1 MREMALLLAAL
12 CLAAVAF
19 SGCLFRVQPERGRGL
34 PDAGSGRM
42 DGGCLTGSRQMIGKR
57 RSGKESCTGQYRA
70 ECRKAASGQD
80 VICGGRLAGP
90 RSLRLHGQI
99 HTESGRAVLYL
110 RRGGETVRLP
120 VGEDG
125 SFSAELALEAG
136 ANELMIRYQ
145 QFTGTV
151 ECSASCPPG
160 TEGKRWLP

>member
-1 MREMALLLAAL
+1 MGGMALLLAAL
-12 CLAAVAF
+12 CLAVMAF
-19 SGCLFRVQPERGRGL
+19 SGWLFRVQPERAQGL
-34 PDAGSGRM
+34 PDAGSDRLG
-42 DGGCLTGSRQMIGKR
+42 DDWPAGSRQLIGKR

-80 VICGGRLAGP
+80 VILSGRMAGP
-90 RSLRLHGQI
+90 RSLCLHGQI
-99 HTESGRAVLYL
+99 HTETGRAALYL
-110 RRGGETVRLP
+110 CRGGETVRLP

-160 TEGKRWLP
+160 TEGKGWLP

>member
-1 MREMALLLAAL
+1 MGGMALLLAAL
-12 CLAAVAF
+12 CLAVMAF
-19 SGCLFRVQPERGRGL
+19 SGWLFRVQPERVRSRPGAR
-34 PDAGSGRM
+34 SGRM
-42 DGGCLTGSRQMIGKR
+42 GDDWPAGSRQLIGKR
-57 RSGKESCTGQYRA
+57 RRGRDSCTGQYRA
-70 ECRKAASGQD
+70 ECRKAASGQE
-80 VICGGRLAGP
+80 VIFCRRMAGP

-99 HTESGRAVLYL
+99 HTETGRAALYL
-110 RRGGETVRLP
+110 RRGGGTVRLP

>member
-12 CLAAVAF
+12 CLAAMAS
-19 SGCLFRVQPERGRGL
+19 SGWLFRVQLERGRGL
-34 PDAGSGRM
+34 PDAGSGQM
-42 DGGCLTGSRQMIGKR
+42 DGRRLTGSRQLIGKR

-70 ECRKAASGQD
+70 ECRKAASGQE
-80 VICGGRLAGP
+80 VIFCRRMAGP
-90 RSLRLHGQI
+90 RSLHLHGQI
-99 HTESGRAVLYL
+99 HTETGRAALYL
-110 RRGGETVRLP
+110 RRGGGTVRLP